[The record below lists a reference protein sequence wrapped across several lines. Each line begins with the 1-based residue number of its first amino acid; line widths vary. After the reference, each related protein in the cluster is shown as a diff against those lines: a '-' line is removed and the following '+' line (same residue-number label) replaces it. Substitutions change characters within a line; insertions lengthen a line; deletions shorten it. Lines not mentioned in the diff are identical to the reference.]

1 MSKNIGS
8 KQTNIHFQFMHTYTY
23 TEPRNQSNN
32 NNNGNNKNDWI
43 IRISQIA
50 EWRGKEKKRIKERN
64 DETSK
69 IDIRKMLH
77 QSFFLLLLLLSVYG
91 HFIHNFSTDRIFFF
105 LLVFVSSAESLSK
118 VNYETRNKRRKK
130 REKHTRGKIRKTVGN
145 KKSCIFHKRQSTKE
159 KESRKKERKRSEIT
173 KRYGCSLFGYTVK
186 LIVVSKSVMWWRLN
200 VYFRNNT

>member
-1 MSKNIGS
+1 
-8 KQTNIHFQFMHTYTY
+8 
-23 TEPRNQSNN
+23 
-32 NNNGNNKNDWI
+32 
-43 IRISQIA
+43 
-50 EWRGKEKKRIKERN
+50 
-64 DETSK
+64 
-69 IDIRKMLH
+69 MLH

-173 KRYGCSLFGYTVK
+173 KRYGCSLFSASFYGMCYSMCFRHAVCTVVRWQKKEEENNKSIVIHTYTHTH
-186 LIVVSKSVMWWRLN
+186 SH
-200 VYFRNNT
+200 T